1 MTTRWNEGSIP
12 RGDDYDEQWRRM
24 EAAGRSVHGEA
35 DLVDRLLGGPG
46 TGDRTVL
53 DAGCGTGR
61 VAIELARRGYPTT
74 GVDLDAAML
83 ETARA
88 KAPDLEWVLADLDGL
103 SLSGRRFAAVV
114 AAGNVMIFLAPGSER
129 RVVASLAGL
138 LSPAGLLIA
147 GFQLGTS
154 GIGLDRYDE
163 VAASA
168 GLVLADRWSTW
179 DQEPFRAG
187 GDYAVSV
194 HTTQER
200 PSAPSTQPD

>member
-1 MTTRWNEGSIP
+1 M
-12 RGDDYDEQWRRM
+12 
-24 EAAGRSVHGEA
+24 
-35 DLVDRLLGGPG
+35 
-46 TGDRTVL
+46 L

-103 SLSGRRFAAVV
+103 SLSGRRFTAVV

-154 GIGLDRYDE
+154 GIGLDHYDE